1 MPQKREKMV
10 CKDPSV
16 PTSPIEADP
25 ATQFRTFLNKCFRTA
40 EPGTR
45 VRKQSPAGLRSTGL
59 RSIALGHL
67 YLVWEKRSPTRVRDD
82 WLIGN
87 QSRIRGSW
95 TQRSPW
101 CLRKIERGSGKLP
114 PWVADRSRTSCC
126 RVSGGK
132 PEPCS
137 LTESPRESDRHVP
150 LTR

>member
-1 MPQKREKMV
+1 MPQKREETV

-25 ATQFRTFLNKCFRTA
+25 ATQFRTFLNKCFQTA

-59 RSIALGHL
+59 RSTALGHL

-95 TQRSPW
+95 TQ
-101 CLRKIERGSGKLP
+101 
-114 PWVADRSRTSCC
+114 
-126 RVSGGK
+126 
-132 PEPCS
+132 
-137 LTESPRESDRHVP
+137 
-150 LTR
+150 